1 MLSNYKINVLEKKI
15 IEDFYIIKD
24 KYYKAEIFFMK
35 LLLKKEVLEEIIKIK
50 NDNRITWN

>member
-50 NDNRITWN
+50 NDNRIT